1 MKIESRQF
9 KRILRHTCEYDGNY
23 RNKVFTNLSESDLKF
38 VRTQTS
44 KNVPSEDN
52 RFEDYVISFSDDDL
66 SMLFDCFE
74 SINNENVEQAIKI
87 ANKDIVVGAFLST
100 KIIESIIDSNHNTV
114 GQYLDYDKDK
124 IEILKGVF
132 QSGDPRG
139 LSYAKLG
146 FLYPNHT
153 DIWHLS
159 NHAKNT
165 MVFNFIVDRLE
176 EDVESDVMLQES
188 INDYMLTTKHTVSR
202 IYTNKDRL
210 TTTLTSS
217 GRNYIQP
224 VHDYDLVT
232 GIEYN
237 PSM

>member
-1 MKIESRQF
+1 MKIESGQF
-9 KRILRHTCEYDGNY
+9 KKMLRHTCEYDGNY

-52 RFEDYVISFSDDDL
+52 RFEDYIIEFSDNDL

-74 SINNENVEQAIKI
+74 TINNANVEQSIKI
-87 ANKDIVVGAFLST
+87 GNKEIVVGAFLST
-100 KIIESIIDSNHNTV
+100 KIVESVIDSNYNTV
-114 GQYLDYDKDK
+114 SQYLDYDKEK
-124 IEILKGVF
+124 INQLKEVF

-146 FLYPNHT
+146 FLYPNYT
-153 DIWHLS
+153 DILHLA
-159 NHAKNT
+159 NHANNT

-176 EDVESDVMLQES
+176 DDIESDVMLQEA
-188 INDYMLTTKHTVSR
+188 INDYMLTTKYTVSR

-210 TTTLTSS
+210 TTALTSS

-224 VHDYDLVT
+224 VHDYDLVS

>member
-1 MKIESRQF
+1 MKIDSGRF
-9 KRILRHTCEYDGNY
+9 KKILRHISAYDDNY

-52 RFEDYVISFSDDDL
+52 RFEDYIIEFSDNDL
-66 SMLFDCFE
+66 EMLFECV
-74 SINNENVEQAIKI
+74 ENVVDDRNRPALRQHTK
-87 ANKDIVVGAFLST
+87 NVVVSAFLSN
-100 KIIESIIDSNHNTV
+100 KILESIIEKNPDAVSR
-114 GQYLDYDKDK
+114 YLEFDREK
-124 IEILKGVF
+124 IEKVKSVF
-132 QSGDPRG
+132 ESGHYNN
-139 LSYAKLG
+139 LSYPKLG
-146 FLYPNHT
+146 FLYPSYN

-159 NHAKNT
+159 HHANNT
-165 MVFNFIVDRLE
+165 MVFNFIVDNLE
-176 EDVESDVMLQES
+176 EGVESDVMLQEQ
-188 INDYMLTTKHTVSR
+188 INDYMLTTKNTISR
-202 IYTNKDRL
+202 IFTTKDAL
-210 TTTLTSS
+210 STSLTSS

>member
-1 MKIESRQF
+1 MKIDSGRF
-9 KRILRHTCEYDGNY
+9 KKILRHISAYDENY

-52 RFEDYVISFSDDDL
+52 RFEDYIIEFSDNDL
-66 SMLFDCFE
+66 SGLFDCFE
-74 SINNENVEQAIKI
+74 TIDNANVEREIKDG
-87 ANKDIVVGAFLST
+87 NKGIVVGALLTT
-100 KIIESIIDSNHNTV
+100 KILESMINSGYNSSAK
-114 GQYLDYDKDK
+114 YLDYDTEK
-124 IEILKGVF
+124 IETLKKVF
-132 QSGDPRG
+132 ESGDPRG
-139 LSYAKLG
+139 LSYSKLG
-146 FLYPNHT
+146 FTYPNHT

-159 NHAKNT
+159 NHSKNT
-165 MVFNFIVDRLE
+165 IVLNFIVDNLE
-176 EDVESDVMLQES
+176 EGVESDVMLQEQ
-188 INDYMLTTKHTVSR
+188 INDYMLTTKNTISR
-202 IYTNKDRL
+202 IFTTKDAL
-210 TTTLTSS
+210 STSLTSS

>member
-1 MKIESRQF
+1 MKIDSGRF
-9 KRILRHTCEYDGNY
+9 KKILRHISVYDENY

-74 SINNENVEQAIKI
+74 TIDNANVEQEIKMGNKEI
-87 ANKDIVVGAFLST
+87 LSGVFLANKML
-100 KIIESIIDSNHNTV
+100 ESIMEKNPDAV
-114 GQYLDYDKDK
+114 RDYLDYDNEKLEK
-124 IEILKGVF
+124 INGVF
-132 QSGDPRG
+132 KSRNPRG
-139 LSYAKLG
+139 LAYSKLG
-146 FLYPNHT
+146 FLYPSYN

-159 NHAKNT
+159 HHANNT
-165 MVFNFIVDRLE
+165 MVFNFMVDNLE
-176 EDVESDVMLQES
+176 EGVESDTMLQEQ
-188 INDYMLTTKHTVSR
+188 INDYLANDRLSLTR
-202 IYTNKDRL
+202 IFTTKDRL
-210 TTTLTSS
+210 ITPQCSS
-217 GRNYIQP
+217 KQFVQP
-224 VHDYDLVT
+224 VHDYDLIT